1 MNLDITPEDVVDLQ
15 QGTVDMITYSYYST
29 SCATT
34 HPVTETAGGNLNMGP
49 KNPYLTYSEWGWSL
63 DPDGLRYSLNEY
75 YARYHLPLMVVE
87 NGLGASDTLEAD
99 GTVHDP
105 YRIAYVKAHVQ
116 AMEAAMADGVDLRGY
131 TPWGCIDLVSAST
144 GEMKK
149 RYGFI
154 YVDKNNDGTGT
165 LKRYRKD
172 SFYWYKKCIATNGE
186 DLT

>member
-1 MNLDITPEDVVDLQ
+1 MQTQKDLCMAHPRGGIMNIDVLSFGRLAHRVFEETGKERQPILD
-15 QGTVDMITYSYYST
+15 
-29 SCATT
+29 
-34 HPVTETAGGNLNMGP
+34 
-49 KNPYLTYSEWGWSL
+49 
-63 DPDGLRYSLNEY
+63 
-75 YARYHLPLMVVE
+75 
-87 NGLGASDTLEAD
+87 DTLEAD

-172 SFYWYKKCIATNGE
+172 SFYWYKKFEYI
-186 DLT
+186 